1 LGDQIEKNE
10 KGAACSTYWERKYA
24 YRGFVGKYEERDYL
38 EDPGVDGR
46 IDLNRIVI
54 GFEPFQSQCT

>member
-1 LGDQIEKNE
+1 M
-10 KGAACSTYWERKYA
+10 WER
-24 YRGFVGKYEERDYL
+24 RGVYFWWRNLRERDYL